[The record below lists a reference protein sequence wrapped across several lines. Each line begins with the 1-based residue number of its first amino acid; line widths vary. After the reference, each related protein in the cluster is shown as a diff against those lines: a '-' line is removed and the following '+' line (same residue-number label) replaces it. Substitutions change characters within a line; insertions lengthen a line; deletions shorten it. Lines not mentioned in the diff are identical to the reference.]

1 MVLFKI
7 NRLYDEIQRVY
18 NEHYKDCKHQEV
30 HDFYRAVMK
39 RMKTTY
45 QNDYVIVP
53 VVQCRECT
61 HYNGHRHCDYFC
73 EAVLDDDFCGY
84 GEKKRPTNSAPMNQE
99 ERWLK
104 TV

>member
-7 NRLYDEIQRVY
+7 NHLYDEIQRVY

-39 RMKTTY
+39 RMRTTY

-53 VVQCRECT
+53 VVQCKDCKHFNTDIHSFPCRMGLRFASED
-61 HYNGHRHCDYFC
+61 GFC
-73 EAVLDDDFCGY
+73 NHGERRTGNEIWLD
-84 GEKKRPTNSAPMNQE
+84 
-99 ERWLK
+99 
-104 TV
+104 

>member
-30 HDFYRAVMK
+30 HDFYRAVMR
-39 RMKTTY
+39 RMRTTY

-61 HYNGHRHCDYFC
+61 HWIAKNRKEKPKD
-73 EAVLDDDFCGY
+73 
-84 GEKKRPTNSAPMNQE
+84 EKKLTTTSPPRTCCVSWRKRPLSWP
-99 ERWLK
+99 RRP
-104 TV
+104 